1 MGPHLVW
8 IITIYRSTETV
19 NCKTSNDKYTHI
31 YTTRDC
37 TWIKHKISLWH
48 TLYWIKLTWNWSEN
62 HPNGPSPNR
71 VLDRVSRGL
80 QVYCYSGG
88 FVGTVLTDLFSL
100 CSALLS
106 DGDAEEMRGE
116 KRRPWVA
123 RDAMEIEWK
132 YSIIILQ
139 PSSNWVNRHFG
150 DSWWCFFWMEC
161 IPKWLIIHGQV
172 QR

>member
-1 MGPHLVW
+1 MGPHPPCVDYHHLE
-8 IITIYRSTETV
+8 IHRNRE
-19 NCKTSNDKYTHI
+19 NCKTNNDTYTHI

-48 TLYWIKLTWNWSEN
+48 TLYCIKLTWNWSEN
-62 HPNGPSPNR
+62 HSNGPSPNR
-71 VLDRVSRGL
+71 VLGRVSRGLQGSPGVSRGLQGSPGVSRGL

-88 FVGTVLTDLFSL
+88 FVGTVLTDLFAL

-123 RDAMEIEWK
+123 
-132 YSIIILQ
+132 
-139 PSSNWVNRHFG
+139 
-150 DSWWCFFWMEC
+150 
-161 IPKWLIIHGQV
+161 
-172 QR
+172 